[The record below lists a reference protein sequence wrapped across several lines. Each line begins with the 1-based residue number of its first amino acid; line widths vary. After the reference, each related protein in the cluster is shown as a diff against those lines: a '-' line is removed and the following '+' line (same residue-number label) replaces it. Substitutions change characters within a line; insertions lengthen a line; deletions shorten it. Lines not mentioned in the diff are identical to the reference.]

1 MSTLKKLKS
10 IFIVEENSPVTKT
23 EETSNTTTIESGI
36 ANTNAVAS
44 TDSEPIQNFSNT
56 NVDSEKDEKI
66 IDTLL
71 AAIEKNNLGGFD
83 YLEFR
88 HSLKGLEKIVTDEAT
103 RYKSAFA
110 TASTMGVSM
119 DRLVETADYYAKVLE
134 KERAQFI
141 KAAGDQSVN
150 LIEKRKQELQ
160 LLLKGMGDKK
170 KLIEQMQQELIAGE
184 EKIKSIQEGID
195 SAASKI
201 ESTKQKFETSFT
213 YLKDQITADVERIK
227 TFLK

>member
-10 IFIVEENSPVTKT
+10 IFIVEAEPKQTPSESSSSVEGTAKSTETNSK
-23 EETSNTTTIESGI
+23 
-36 ANTNAVAS
+36 AN
-44 TDSEPIQNFSNT
+44 PIDT
-56 NVDSEKDEKI
+56 NVSQSATNLAIENEKDDKI

-71 AAIEKNNLGGFD
+71 GAIEKNNLGGFD

-88 HSLKGLEKIVTDEAT
+88 QSLKGLEKIVVDEAT

-110 TASTMGVSM
+110 TASTMGVTM
-119 DRLVETADYYAKVLE
+119 DRLVETADYYAKILD
-134 KERAQFI
+134 KERDHFV
-141 KAAGDQSVN
+141 KAAGEQSVN

-170 KLIEQMQQELIAGE
+170 KQIEQLQQELLSGE
-184 EKIKSIQEGID
+184 DKIKTIQESID
-195 SAASKI
+195 GAALKI
-201 ESTKQKFETSFT
+201 ESTKQKFESSFRF
-213 YLKDQITADVERIK
+213 LKDQITADIERIK